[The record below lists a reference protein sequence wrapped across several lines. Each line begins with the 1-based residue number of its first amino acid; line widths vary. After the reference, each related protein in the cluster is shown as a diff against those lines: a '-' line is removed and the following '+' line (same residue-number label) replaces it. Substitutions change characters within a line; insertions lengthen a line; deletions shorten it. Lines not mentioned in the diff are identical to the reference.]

1 MTISTGTPAIEGGTP
16 VREKFLTFGS
26 PIVEEEA
33 IASVVETLRSGW
45 IGTGP
50 KVKQFEAD
58 MAAHLGVKHTLALNS
73 CTAALHV
80 AMLALGIGPGDEVI
94 VPDMTFCATINSVL
108 YVGATPVIVDVDPRT
123 YNIDLNAVAKAITP
137 RTKAIVPVDLA
148 GFPIDIKA
156 LRAIADRHKLLI
168 IEDAAHAV
176 EAKYY
181 GEMTGTLADIGCYS
195 FYVNKNLTTAEGGL
209 IAHNRPELC
218 DLIQQTSLHGLSAD
232 AWKRFTSAGFKPYEV
247 VTLGYKYNMI
257 DMQAALGIAHLKKI
271 PDYLARRNL
280 VWKKYSEGLQGLA
293 LKTPAELSDA
303 NYTDASFVHA
313 RHLYIIEL
321 ELEKLKCD
329 RNQILQ
335 ALQAENI
342 GCGIHYRALHEHRL
356 YKERLNIDVSKL
368 AVSSK
373 LSDSILSLP
382 IFPKLSDQDVDD
394 VINATRKVIKYYS
407 K

>member
-1 MTISTGTPAIEGGTP
+1 MPSSNNNPAIEGGQAT
-16 VREKFLTFGS
+16 RDKFLTFGS
-26 PIVEEEA
+26 PIIEEEA
-33 IASVVETLRSGW
+33 IESVVETLRSGW

-94 VPDMTFCATINSVL
+94 VPDITFCATINSVL
-108 YVGATPVIVDVDPRT
+108 YVGATPIIVDVDPRT
-123 YNIDLNAVAKAITP
+123 YNIDPKAVEKAISP

-148 GFPIDIKA
+148 GFPVDIKA
-156 LRAIADRHKLLI
+156 LRAIADKHSLYI

-176 EAKYY
+176 EAKYH
-181 GEMTGTLADIGCYS
+181 GVITGTLADIACYS

-209 IAHNRPELC
+209 IAHNSPELC

-232 AWKRFTSAGFKPYEV
+232 AWKRFTSTGFKPYEV

-271 PDYLARRNL
+271 TDYLNRRNT
-280 VWKKYSEGLQGLA
+280 VWQRYTEGLQGLA
-293 LKTPAELSDA
+293 LKTPADLNDA
-303 NYTDASFVHA
+303 SYTDSSFVHA

-321 ELEKLKCD
+321 ELERLKCD

-342 GCGIHYRALHEHRL
+342 GCGIHYKALHEHKL
-356 YKERLNIDVSKL
+356 YKERLDIDTSRL
-368 AVSSK
+368 AVSSR
-373 LSDSILSLP
+373 LSERILSLP
-382 IFPKLSDQDVDD
+382 IFPKLSDQDIED
-394 VINATRKVIKYYS
+394 VIAATRKVIQYYS